1 MRRMWWAWT
10 MGAALAAGCATAPG
24 AARSEAADAAVTAPT
39 TPSVARRAPAAA
51 GPQSPGGQIPGG
63 QVPGGQVP
71 GGQVPGAQSPGAR
84 TPADA
89 PSVAEDEDGFNLR
102 IDAGRISVLNGKI
115 ADALAGMR
123 SPYEPH
129 ESESILA
136 VRQRDLREAAA
147 AVRQAAYDFLRLEAD
162 ACAQG
167 KFATIACAGGPPPR
181 WLGERPDAAPS
192 PAELRRRLDALLAR
206 MQPLLDQ
213 ACAQGKRETKDE
225 MYCSVE

>member
-1 MRRMWWAWT
+1 M
-10 MGAALAAGCATAPG
+10 
-24 AARSEAADAAVTAPT
+24 RSETADAAVTAPT
-39 TPSVARRAPAAA
+39 TPSVARGAPA
-51 GPQSPGGQIPGG
+51 GPDPRSVGAQTPGAPA
-63 QVPGGQVP
+63 
-71 GGQVPGAQSPGAR
+71 PGAQSP
-84 TPADA
+84 ADA
-89 PSVAEDEDGFNLR
+89 PAPSAAEDEDGFNLR

-147 AVRQAAYDFLRLEAD
+147 AVRQAAYDFLRLEGD

-167 KFATIACAGGPPPR
+167 KFAKIACAGAPPPR
-181 WLGERPDAAPS
+181 WLDERADATPS
-192 PAELRRRLDALLAR
+192 PAELRRRLDALLTR
-206 MQPLLDQ
+206 MQPLLDE